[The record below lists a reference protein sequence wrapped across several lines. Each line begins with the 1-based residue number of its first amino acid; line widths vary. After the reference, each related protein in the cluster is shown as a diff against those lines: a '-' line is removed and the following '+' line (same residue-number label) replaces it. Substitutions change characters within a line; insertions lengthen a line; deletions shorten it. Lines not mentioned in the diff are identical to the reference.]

1 MFGLMFDLSLIP
13 RAKSLIKAIQ
23 GGGGGWGGD
32 LEKKLFNALDGIAA
46 SLQPWNL

>member
-23 GGGGGWGGD
+23 GGGGVGEGTW
-32 LEKKLFNALDGIAA
+32 KKNFLML
-46 SLQPWNL
+46 